1 MKKFE
6 IGKEYF
12 TRSICDSEC
21 IFSIKITG
29 RTAKTVSYEYM
40 GESRRSK
47 IRFDDSGEYIQPDR
61 YSMAPT
67 FRAEREVQPEEEAP
81 AAEESAV
88 SVPAE
93 DAAPS
98 NVITISQPADN
109 GTVIVMI
116 GQRVECVCGA
126 CYPVEGGT
134 VIGFEDVPRRAVLP
148 RRRVCPDSLGQPPG
162 PSRTGPPLRH
172 SPPRV
177 AVCGWLS
184 AGRVRGRV
192 NQQGAAQAAAP
203 SLTNGG

>member
-81 AAEESAV
+81 TAEESAV

-98 NVITISQPADN
+98 NVITISQPADSE
-109 GTVIVMI
+109 I
-116 GQRVECVCGA
+116 G
-126 CYPVEGGT
+126 
-134 VIGFEDVPRRAVLP
+134 RAHV
-148 RRRVCPDSLGQPPG
+148 
-162 PSRTGPPLRH
+162 
-172 SPPRV
+172 
-177 AVCGWLS
+177 
-184 AGRVRGRV
+184 
-192 NQQGAAQAAAP
+192 
-203 SLTNGG
+203 

>member
-134 VIGFEDVPRRAVLP
+134 VYGMMTAATKSPVFATMYVIPCGV
-148 RRRVCPDSLGQPPG
+148 
-162 PSRTGPPLRH
+162 SRSYNCTMSITSSSGDKYLF
-172 SPPRV
+172 
-177 AVCGWLS
+177 
-184 AGRVRGRV
+184 
-192 NQQGAAQAAAP
+192 
-203 SLTNGG
+203 

>member
-93 DAAPS
+93 DAAPL
-98 NVITISQPADN
+98 QRDHYFPA
-109 GTVIVMI
+109 
-116 GQRVECVCGA
+116 
-126 CYPVEGGT
+126 
-134 VIGFEDVPRRAVLP
+134 RRQWDGNCNDRPA
-148 RRRVCPDSLGQPPG
+148 RRMRLRCLL
-162 PSRTGPPLRH
+162 SR
-172 SPPRV
+172 
-177 AVCGWLS
+177 
-184 AGRVRGRV
+184 
-192 NQQGAAQAAAP
+192 
-203 SLTNGG
+203 

>member
-134 VIGFEDVPRRAVLP
+134 VIGFEGVPDGRFFRGGVFALIRWDSRPDDIHRR
-148 RRRVCPDSLGQPPG
+148 
-162 PSRTGPPLRH
+162 
-172 SPPRV
+172 
-177 AVCGWLS
+177 GWRS
-184 AGRVRGRV
+184 AGGSPLGVFVAG
-192 NQQGAAQAAAP
+192 
-203 SLTNGG
+203 